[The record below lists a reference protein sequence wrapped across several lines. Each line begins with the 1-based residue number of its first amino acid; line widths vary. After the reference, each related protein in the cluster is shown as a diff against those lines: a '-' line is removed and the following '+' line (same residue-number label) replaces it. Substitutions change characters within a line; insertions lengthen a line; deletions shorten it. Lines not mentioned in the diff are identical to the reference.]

1 MSGNCEYSTDQRAHC
16 RFVWRNESLEGRH
29 SWNRRHDT
37 HYVEDSAQGRRE
49 RLVKDDKSTVPD
61 IGDFFYSSP
70 DLLSVFGNDGELIQ
84 VNPAWY
90 DMLGWD
96 FDELRGVPFA
106 NFVHPD
112 DVQATEDE
120 FRIAIR
126 GPDETRRGF
135 INRQRCRDGT
145 YRTISWSSLRKDGW
159 ICATGQDVT
168 DRQEIQDKLNQST
181 AVAEAMFEAAADSI
195 VIIDRDLNIVES
207 SPESERIYGY
217 PERGRRGRTGLNIV
231 HPDDRP
237 IVEAALRR
245 TFEID
250 EVTMVSFRAR
260 HADGHEITLE
270 TRGRALRNDDGPPA
284 RAVFIT
290 RDITAA
296 AQTQAALAENLAK
309 MRAIIDTAVDSITVI
324 DRDGTMIEV
333 SPASEAMYGIPEE
346 DRRGHPVLEFV
357 HYNDQAVLVSAIRR
371 IFDEGEAT
379 TARFRVRHEDG
390 HWVTVESRG
399 RALDNGGEL
408 PVAAVVITR
417 DISESVA
424 LEHALEIARSEAER
438 HDAAKSEFMSR
449 MSHELRTPLNSVIG
463 FSQLLQ
469 METSDPDVLRMLG
482 HINNSGQHLLNLI
495 NEILDISRIESGR
508 IIVTLRAVSLDD
520 LVRDCV
526 GIITLQA
533 HERDLEVEIGEI
545 TDALVRADQQRLRQV
560 LLNLLSNAIKYNRP
574 RGRVTVST
582 EVIDDVVRLSVS
594 DTGLG
599 ISLEMVERLFIPF
612 DRLNIESTGIEGT
625 GLGLALS
632 KNLTEAMGGT
642 LTFDSTP
649 GKGSVFTIQLPI
661 FKGS

>member
-1 MSGNCEYSTDQRAHC
+1 MRDDRSTI
-16 RFVWRNESLEGRH
+16 
-29 SWNRRHDT
+29 
-37 HYVEDSAQGRRE
+37 
-49 RLVKDDKSTVPD
+49 PD

-70 DLLSVFGNDGELIQ
+70 DLLSVFGKDGELIQ
-84 VNPAWY
+84 VNPAWHH
-90 DMLGWD
+90 MLGWD

-106 NFVHPD
+106 DFVHPD

-120 FRIAIR
+120 FRIVIR

-135 INRQRCRDGT
+135 VNRQRCRDGS
-145 YRTISWSSLRKDGW
+145 YRTISWSTLRKDGW
-159 ICATGQDVT
+159 ICATGQDVS
-168 DRQEIQDKLNQST
+168 DRQEIQSQLNQSAAIT
-181 AVAEAMFEAAADSI
+181 EAMFAAAADSI

-207 SPESERIYGY
+207 CPESEEIYGY

-231 HPDDRP
+231 DPRDRP
-237 IVEAALRR
+237 GVEAALRK
-245 TFEID
+245 TFEIED
-250 EVTMVSFRAR
+250 VTTVSFRAQ

-270 TRGRALRNDDGPPA
+270 TRGRALRSPDGPPT

-296 AQTQAALAENLAK
+296 AQTQAALAANLAK
-309 MRAIIDTAVDSITVI
+309 MRAIIDSAVDAITVI
-324 DRDGTMIEV
+324 DRDGIMLEV
-333 SPASEAMYGIPEE
+333 SPASERMYGIPESL
-346 DRRGHPVLEFV
+346 RVGHSVLEFV
-357 HYNDQAVLVSAIRR
+357 HYNDQSVVTAAIRR
-371 IFDEGEAT
+371 IFDEGRAT
-379 TARFRVRHEDG
+379 TARFRVRHDDG

-399 RALDNGGEL
+399 QALDNDGE
-408 PVAAVVITR
+408 PPNAAVVITR

-438 HDAAKSEFMSR
+438 HDHAKSEFMSR

-469 METSDPDVLRMLG
+469 MESSDPDVLRMLG

-508 IIVTLRAVSLDD
+508 VIVTLRAVSLDD
-520 LVRDCV
+520 LIPDCV

-533 HERDLEVEIGEI
+533 NQRGLTVEVGDI
-545 TDALVRADQQRLRQV
+545 TDALVRADEQRLRQV

-574 RGRVTVST
+574 QGHVIVST
-582 EVIDDVVRLSVS
+582 EIVDDAVEISVR

-599 ISLEMVERLFIPF
+599 ISPEMVERLFIPF
-612 DRLNIESTGIEGT
+612 DRLNVESTGIEGT

-642 LTFDSTP
+642 LIFDSTP
-649 GKGSVFTIQLPI
+649 GKGSVFTIRLPI
-661 FKGS
+661 FVGQ

>member
-1 MSGNCEYSTDQRAHC
+1 M
-16 RFVWRNESLEGRH
+16 
-29 SWNRRHDT
+29 
-37 HYVEDSAQGRRE
+37 
-49 RLVKDDKSTVPD
+49 KDEEATVPD
-61 IGDFFYSSP
+61 IGDFFYGSP
-70 DLLSVFGNDGELIQ
+70 DLLSVFGKDGELIQ
-84 VNPAWY
+84 VNPAWH

-96 FDELRGVPFA
+96 FDDLRGVPFA
-106 NFVHPD
+106 DFVHPD

-120 FRIAIR
+120 FRIVIR

-135 INRQRCRDGT
+135 INRQRCRDGR
-145 YRTISWSSLRKDGW
+145 YRTISWSTLRQDGW

-168 DRQEIQDKLNQST
+168 EREEMQHKLNQST
-181 AVAEAMFEAAADSI
+181 AVADAMFDAAADSI

-217 PERGRRGRTGLNIV
+217 PETGRRGRTGLNII
-231 HPDDRP
+231 HDDDRP
-237 IVEAALRR
+237 VVEAALRR

-250 EVTMVSFRAR
+250 GVTTVSFRAR
-260 HADGHEITLE
+260 HADGHEITLQ
-270 TRGRALRNDDGPPA
+270 TRGRALHNPDGPPR

-296 AQTQAALAENLAK
+296 AQTQASLATNLTK
-309 MRAIIDTAVDSITVI
+309 MRAIIATAVDAITVI
-324 DRDGTMIEV
+324 DRNGTMLEV
-333 SPASEAMYGIPEE
+333 SPASEAIYGIPE
-346 DRRGHPVLEFV
+346 DNQRGHSVLEFV
-357 HYNDQAVLVSAIRR
+357 HYNDQAVVVAAIRK
-371 IFDEGEAT
+371 IFDEGQAS
-379 TARFRVRHEDG
+379 TARFRVRHDDG

-399 RALDNGGEL
+399 QALDNDGEA
-408 PVAAVVITR
+408 PTAAVVITR
-417 DISESVA
+417 DISDSVA

-495 NEILDISRIESGR
+495 DEILDISRIESGR
-508 IIVTLRAVSLDD
+508 IIVNLRAVSLDD
-520 LVRDCV
+520 LVRECV

-533 HERDLEVEIGEI
+533 SEHGIELEIGEI
-545 TDALVRADQQRLRQV
+545 TDALVRADKQRLRQI

-574 RGRVTVST
+574 RGRVCVSS
-582 EVIDDVVRLSVS
+582 EMVDDVVRISVS

-599 ISLEMVERLFIPF
+599 ISPEMVERLFIPF
-612 DRLNIESTGIEGT
+612 DRLNVEATGIEGT

-642 LTFDSTP
+642 LIFESTP
-649 GKGSVFTIQLPI
+649 GKGSTFTIQLPI

>member
-1 MSGNCEYSTDQRAHC
+1 M
-16 RFVWRNESLEGRH
+16 GRK
-29 SWNRRHDT
+29 R
-37 HYVEDSAQGRRE
+37 
-49 RLVKDDKSTVPD
+49 RLVKDDASTIPD

-70 DLLSVFGNDGELIQ
+70 DLLSVFGRDGQLIQ
-84 VNPAWY
+84 INPAWRV
-90 DMLGWD
+90 MLGWD
-96 FDELRGVPFA
+96 FDDLRGVPFA
-106 NFVHPD
+106 DFVHPD
-112 DVQATEDE
+112 DVKATEEE
-120 FRIAIR
+120 FRVVIR
-126 GPDETRRGF
+126 AEVETRRGF
-135 INRQRCRDGT
+135 VNRQRCRDGT

-168 DRQEIQDKLNQST
+168 DRQEIQARLNQST

-195 VIIDRDLNIVES
+195 VIIDRDLNILES

-217 PERGRRGRTGLNIV
+217 PEEGRRGRNGLNIV
-231 HPDDRP
+231 DPDDRP
-237 IVEAALRR
+237 VVEAALRK

-250 EVTMVSFRAR
+250 EVTTVRFRAR
-260 HADGHEITLE
+260 HADGREITLE
-270 TRGRALRNDDGPPA
+270 TRGRALRSADGPPT

-290 RDITAA
+290 RDITTA
-296 AQTQAALAENLAK
+296 AQTQAALTENLAK
-309 MRAIIDTAVDSITVI
+309 MRAIIDTAVDAITII
-324 DRDGTMIEV
+324 DHDGAIIEV
-333 SPASEAMYGIPEE
+333 SPASEAMYGIPEV
-346 DRRGHPVLEFV
+346 DRLGHHVLEFV
-357 HYNDQAVLVSAIRR
+357 HYNDKPAVEAAIRR
-371 IFDEGEAT
+371 IFDEGVAT
-379 TARFRVRHEDG
+379 TVRFRVRHDDG

-399 RALDNGGEL
+399 QALDNGDEP

-417 DISESVA
+417 DISEAVA
-424 LEHALEIARSEAER
+424 LEHALEIARAEAER

-469 METSDPDVLRMLG
+469 METNDPDVLRMLG

-508 IIVTLRAVSLDD
+508 IIVSLRAVSLRE
-520 LVRDCV
+520 LVHDCV

-533 HERDLEVEIGEI
+533 TERDLEVEIGEI

-560 LLNLLSNAIKYNRP
+560 VLNLLSNAIKYNRP
-574 RGRVTVST
+574 QGHVVVST
-582 EVIDDVVRLSVS
+582 EVTNDAVRLSVS

-599 ISLEMVERLFIPF
+599 ISPEMVERLFIPF

-649 GKGSVFTIQLPI
+649 GKGSVFTVQLPI
-661 FKGS
+661 FTGS

>member
-1 MSGNCEYSTDQRAHC
+1 MKN
-16 RFVWRNESLEGRH
+16 
-29 SWNRRHDT
+29 
-37 HYVEDSAQGRRE
+37 
-49 RLVKDDKSTVPD
+49 DKTTVPD

-70 DLLSVFGNDGELIQ
+70 DLLSVFGKDGELIL
-84 VNPAWY
+84 VNPAWK
-90 DMLGWD
+90 DMLGWEP
-96 FDELRGVPFA
+96 DELRGVPFA
-106 NFVHPD
+106 DFVHPD

-120 FRIAIR
+120 FRIVIR

-135 INRQRCRDGT
+135 QNRQRCRDGS

-168 DRQEIQDKLNQST
+168 DRQEMQHNLNQSR
-181 AVAEAMFEAAADSI
+181 AVADAMFEAAADSI

-207 SPESERIYGY
+207 SPESEEIYGY
-217 PERGRRGRTGLNIV
+217 PETGRRGHTGLNII
-231 HPDDRP
+231 DALDRP
-237 IVEAALRR
+237 VVEAALRK

-250 EVTMVSFRAR
+250 EVITVSFRAR

-270 TRGRALRNDDGPPA
+270 TRGRALRNGDGPPT

-296 AQTQAALAENLAK
+296 AETQALLSENLAK
-309 MRAIIDTAVDSITVI
+309 LRALIDAAVDAITVI
-324 DRDGTMIEV
+324 DRDATMLEV
-333 SPASEAMYGIPEE
+333 SPASEAMYGIPAEE
-346 DRRGHPVLEFV
+346 RLGHSAYEFV
-357 HYNDQAVLVSAIRR
+357 HYNDQAVVVAAVRR
-371 IFDEGEAT
+371 IFEEGRAT
-379 TARFRVRHEDG
+379 TARFRVRHRDG

-399 RALDNGGEL
+399 QALDNGGEP

-424 LEHALEIARSEAER
+424 LEHAVDIARSEAER
-438 HDAAKSEFMSR
+438 HDHAKSEFMSR

-469 METSDPDVLRMLG
+469 MESDDPDVLRMLG

-508 IIVTLRAVSLDD
+508 VIVTLRAVPLDD

-526 GIITLQA
+526 GIITVQA
-533 HERDLEVEIGEI
+533 NERGIELEVGEI

-574 RGRVTVST
+574 QGRVIVST
-582 EVIDDVVRLSVS
+582 EVTEEMVRISVS

-599 ISLEMVERLFIPF
+599 ISPEMVERLFIPF
-612 DRLNIESTGIEGT
+612 DRLNIEATGIEGT

-632 KNLTEAMGGT
+632 KNLTEAMGGA
-642 LTFDSTP
+642 LSFDSTP
-649 GKGSVFTIQLPI
+649 GRGSVFTIQLPI
-661 FKGS
+661 FNAQ

>member
-1 MSGNCEYSTDQRAHC
+1 LQY
-16 RFVWRNESLEGRH
+16 
-29 SWNRRHDT
+29 
-37 HYVEDSAQGRRE
+37 
-49 RLVKDDKSTVPD
+49 VKDDRSTVPD

-70 DLLSVFGNDGELIQ
+70 DLLSVFGNDGELIL
-84 VNPAWY
+84 VNPAWK

-96 FDELRGVPFA
+96 PEELRGVPFA
-106 NFVHPD
+106 DFVHPD

-120 FRIAIR
+120 FRRVIR

-135 INRQRCRDGT
+135 ENRQRCKDGT
-145 YRTISWSSLRKDGW
+145 YRTIAWSSLRKDGW

-168 DRQEIQDKLNQST
+168 DRQEMQYRLNQST
-181 AVAEAMFEAAADSI
+181 AVADAMFEAAADSI
-195 VIIDRDLNIVES
+195 VIIDRDLVIVES

-217 PERGRRGRTGLNIV
+217 PERGRRGHTGLNIID
-231 HPDDRP
+231 PRDRP
-237 IVEAALRR
+237 VVEAALRK

-250 EVTMVSFRAR
+250 EVTTVSFRAQ
-260 HADGHEITLE
+260 HADGREITLE
-270 TRGRALRNDDGPPA
+270 TRGRALRNPDGPPT

-290 RDITAA
+290 RDVTTAA
-296 AQTQAALAENLAK
+296 RTQAALGENVAK
-309 MRAIIDTAVDSITVI
+309 MRAIIDSAVDAITVI
-324 DRDGTMIEV
+324 DRDAIMLEV
-333 SPASEAMYGIPEE
+333 SPASETMYGIPVE
-346 DRRGHPVLEFV
+346 DRSGQSALEFV
-357 HYNDQAVLVSAIRR
+357 HYTDQAVVVAAIKR
-371 IFDEGEAT
+371 IFDEGRAT
-379 TARFRVRHEDG
+379 TARFRVRHDDG

-399 RALDNGGEL
+399 QALDNGGEA

-438 HDAAKSEFMSR
+438 HDRAKSEFMSR

-469 METSDPDVLRMLG
+469 MESDDPDVLRMLG
-482 HINNSGQHLLNLI
+482 HIHNSGQHLLNLI

-508 IIVTLRAVSLDD
+508 VIVTLRAVALDD

-533 HERDLEVEIGEI
+533 NERSIEVEVGEI

-574 RGRVTVST
+574 QGRVMVDT
-582 EVIDDVVRLSVS
+582 ELTEEMVRISVS

-599 ISLEMVERLFIPF
+599 ISPEMVERLFIPF
-612 DRLNIESTGIEGT
+612 DRLNIEATGIEGT

-649 GKGSVFTIQLPI
+649 GKGSIFTIQLPI
-661 FKGS
+661 FKGQ

>member
-1 MSGNCEYSTDQRAHC
+1 VKHDQ
-16 RFVWRNESLEGRH
+16 
-29 SWNRRHDT
+29 
-37 HYVEDSAQGRRE
+37 
-49 RLVKDDKSTVPD
+49 STVPD

-70 DLLSVFGNDGELIQ
+70 DLLSVFGKDGELLQ
-84 VNPAWY
+84 VNPAWH
-90 DMLGWD
+90 DLLGWD
-96 FDELRGVPFA
+96 YEDLRGVPFSD
-106 NFVHPD
+106 FVHPD
-112 DVQATEDE
+112 DVRATEDE
-120 FRIAIR
+120 FRTVLH

-145 YRTISWSSLRKDGW
+145 YRTIQWSSLRKDGW
-159 ICATGQDVT
+159 ICATGHDVT
-168 DRQEIQDKLNQST
+168 DREEMQYRLSQST
-181 AVAEAMFEAAADSI
+181 AIAEAMFEAAADSI
-195 VIIDRDLNIVES
+195 VIIDRDLNIVGS

-217 PERGRRGRTGLNIV
+217 PETGRRGHTGLNIID
-231 HPDDRP
+231 PEDRP
-237 IVEAALRR
+237 VVEAALRK

-250 EVTMVSFRAR
+250 EVTTVSFRAR

-270 TRGRALRNDDGPPA
+270 TRGRALRNPNGRPE

-290 RDITAA
+290 RDITSA
-296 AQTQAALAENLAK
+296 AQTQDALADNLAK
-309 MRAIIDTAVDSITVI
+309 MRAIIDTAVDAITVI
-324 DRDGTMIEV
+324 DRDATILEV

-346 DRRGHPVLEFV
+346 NRRGHSVLEFV
-357 HYNDQAVLVSAIRR
+357 HYNDQPVVLDAITK
-371 IFDEGEAT
+371 IFEEGQAS
-379 TARFRVRHEDG
+379 TARFRVRHDDG
-390 HWVTVESRG
+390 HWITVESKG
-399 RALDNGGEL
+399 RALDNDGAP

-417 DISESVA
+417 DISESIA

-469 METSDPDVLRMLG
+469 MESSDPDVLRMLG

-508 IIVTLRAVSLDD
+508 VIVTLRAVSLDD

-526 GIITLQA
+526 GIITPQA
-533 HERDLEVEIGEI
+533 SERDLELEIGEI
-545 TDALVRADQQRLRQV
+545 TDALVRADKQRLRQV

-574 RGRVTVST
+574 HGRVVVST
-582 EVIDDVVRLSVS
+582 ELTGDHVRISVA

-599 ISLEMVERLFIPF
+599 ISPEMVERLFIPF
-612 DRLNIESTGIEGT
+612 DRLNVEATGIEGT

-649 GKGSVFTIQLPI
+649 GKGSNFTIQLPI

>member
-1 MSGNCEYSTDQRAHC
+1 
-16 RFVWRNESLEGRH
+16 
-29 SWNRRHDT
+29 
-37 HYVEDSAQGRRE
+37 
-49 RLVKDDKSTVPD
+49 VKDETTTVPD

-70 DLLSVFGNDGELIQ
+70 DLLSVFGKDGELIL
-84 VNPAWY
+84 VNPAWQ

-96 FDELRGVPFA
+96 LEELRGVPFA
-106 NFVHPD
+106 DFVHPD
-112 DVQATEDE
+112 DVPATEDE
-120 FRIAIR
+120 FRVVLR

-135 INRQRCRDGT
+135 ENRQRCRDGT
-145 YRTISWSSLRKDGW
+145 YRTIRWSSLRKDGW

-168 DRQEIQDKLNQST
+168 DRQEMQYKLNEST
-181 AVAEAMFEAAADSI
+181 AIAEAMFAAAADSI
-195 VIIDRDLNIVES
+195 VIIDTELNIVES
-207 SPESERIYGY
+207 SPESEEIYGY
-217 PERGRRGRTGLNIV
+217 PERGRRGRTGLNII
-231 HPDDRP
+231 DERDRP
-237 IVEAALRR
+237 VVEAALRK

-250 EVTMVSFRAR
+250 EVTTVRFRAE
-260 HADGHEITLE
+260 HSDGHEITLE
-270 TRGRALRNDDGPPA
+270 TRGRALRNPDSPPT

-290 RDITAA
+290 RDITEAA
-296 AQTQAALAENLAK
+296 ETQAALSENVAK
-309 MRAIIDTAVDSITVI
+309 MRAIIDSAVDAITVI
-324 DRDGTMIEV
+324 DRDAVMLEV
-333 SPASEAMYGIPEE
+333 SPASEEMYGIPAES
-346 DRRGHPVLEFV
+346 RLGHSALEYV
-357 HYNDQAVLVSAIRR
+357 HYNDQAVVVAAIRR
-371 IFDEGEAT
+371 IFDEGRAT
-379 TARFRVRHEDG
+379 AARFRVRHDDG

-399 RALDNGGEL
+399 QALDNDGAP

-438 HDAAKSEFMSR
+438 HDRAKSEFMSR

-469 METSDPDVLRMLG
+469 MESDDPDVLRMLG

-508 IIVTLRAVSLDD
+508 VIVTLRAVALDD
-520 LVRDCV
+520 LIRDCV

-533 HERDLEVEIGEI
+533 NERGIEIEVGAI
-545 TDALVRADQQRLRQV
+545 TDASVRADQQRLRQV

-574 RGRVTVST
+574 HGRVSVST
-582 EVIDDVVRLSVS
+582 EVNEDVVRITVS

-599 ISLEMVERLFIPF
+599 ISPEMVERLFIPF

-649 GKGSVFTIQLPI
+649 GKGSEFTIQLPI
-661 FKGS
+661 YKAQ

>member
-1 MSGNCEYSTDQRAHC
+1 
-16 RFVWRNESLEGRH
+16 
-29 SWNRRHDT
+29 
-37 HYVEDSAQGRRE
+37 
-49 RLVKDDKSTVPD
+49 VKNHKSTVPD

-70 DLLSVFGNDGELIQ
+70 DLLSVFGTDGELIL
-84 VNPAWY
+84 VNPAWK

-96 FDELRGVPFA
+96 PEDLRGVPFA
-106 NFVHPD
+106 DFVHPD

-120 FRIAIR
+120 FRLVIR

-135 INRQRCRDGT
+135 QNRQRCRDGS

-168 DRQEIQDKLNQST
+168 DRQEMQDDLTQSR
-181 AVAEAMFEAAADSI
+181 AVTDAMFEAAADSI

-207 SPESERIYGY
+207 SPESEQIYGY
-217 PERGRRGRTGLNIV
+217 PETGRRGHTGLNII
-231 HPDDRP
+231 DALDRP
-237 IVEAALRR
+237 GVEEALRR
-245 TFEID
+245 TFEVD
-250 EVTMVSFRAR
+250 EVITVSFRAR

-270 TRGRALRNDDGPPA
+270 TRGRALRNQAGAPT

-296 AQTQAALAENLAK
+296 AETQTALSENVAK
-309 MRAIIDTAVDSITVI
+309 MRAIIDSAVDAITVI
-324 DRDGTMIEV
+324 DRNAIMLEV
-333 SPASEAMYGIPEE
+333 SPASEAMYGIPVE
-346 DRRGHPVLEFV
+346 DRVGHSALEFV
-357 HYNDQAVLVSAIRR
+357 HYNDQAVVLAAIKR
-371 IFDEGEAT
+371 IFEEGRAT
-379 TARFRVRHEDG
+379 TARFRVRHDDG

-399 RALDNGGEL
+399 QALDNGDAP

-438 HDAAKSEFMSR
+438 HDRAKSEFMSR

-469 METSDPDVLRMLG
+469 MESDDPDVLRMLG
-482 HINNSGQHLLNLI
+482 HIHNSGQHLLNLI

-508 IIVTLRAVSLDD
+508 VIVTLRAVSLDD

-533 HERDLEVEIGEI
+533 KERGIELEVGEI
-545 TDALVRADQQRLRQV
+545 TPALVRADQQRLRQV

-574 RGRVTVST
+574 EGRVTVST
-582 EVIDDVVRLSVS
+582 ETIEDMVRISVS

-599 ISLEMVERLFIPF
+599 ISPEMVERLFIPF
-612 DRLNIESTGIEGT
+612 DRLNIEATGIEGT

-642 LTFDSTP
+642 LTFDSVP
-649 GKGSVFTIQLPI
+649 GKGSDFTIQLPV
-661 FKGS
+661 FKGQ

>member
-1 MSGNCEYSTDQRAHC
+1 
-16 RFVWRNESLEGRH
+16 
-29 SWNRRHDT
+29 
-37 HYVEDSAQGRRE
+37 
-49 RLVKDDKSTVPD
+49 VKDDESKVPD

-70 DLLSVFGNDGELIQ
+70 DLLSVFGRDGELIQ
-84 VNPAWY
+84 VNPAWH

-96 FDELRGVPFA
+96 FDDLRGVPFA
-106 NFVHPD
+106 DFVHPD

-120 FRIAIR
+120 FRIVIR
-126 GPDETRRGF
+126 GPEETRRGF

-145 YRTISWSSLRKDGW
+145 YRTISWSSLRQDGW

-168 DRQEIQDKLNQST
+168 DREEMLHKLNQST

-207 SPESERIYGY
+207 SPESEQIYGY
-217 PERGRRGRTGLNIV
+217 PETGRRGHTGLNIIDD
-231 HPDDRP
+231 DDRP
-237 IVEAALRR
+237 GVEAALRK

-250 EVTMVSFRAR
+250 EVVTVSFRAR

-270 TRGRALRNDDGPPA
+270 TRGRALRNPDGPPM

-296 AQTQAALAENLAK
+296 ALTQASLAESLSK
-309 MRAIIDTAVDSITVI
+309 MRAIIDTAVDAITVI
-324 DRDGTMIEV
+324 DRDGTALEV
-333 SPASEAMYGIPEE
+333 SPASQKMYGIPEE
-346 DRRGHPVLEFV
+346 NRRGHSVLEFV
-357 HYNDQAVLVSAIRR
+357 HHNDQAVVLEAIRK
-371 IFDEGEAT
+371 IFDEGQAS
-379 TARFRVRHEDG
+379 TARFRVRHDDG

-399 RALDNGGEL
+399 QALDNHGEA
-408 PVAAVVITR
+408 PTAAVVITR

-508 IIVTLRAVSLDD
+508 IIVNLRAVSLGD

-533 HERDLEVEIGEI
+533 SEHGIELEIGEI
-545 TDALVRADQQRLRQV
+545 TDALVSADKQRLRQI

-574 RGRVTVST
+574 RGRVMVSS
-582 EVIDDVVRLSVS
+582 EMVEDMVRISVS

-599 ISLEMVERLFIPF
+599 VSPEMVERLFIPF
-612 DRLNIESTGIEGT
+612 DRLNAEATGIEGT

-642 LTFDSTP
+642 LIFDSTP
-649 GKGSVFTIQLPI
+649 GKGSTFTIQLPI
-661 FKGS
+661 FKDS

>member
-1 MSGNCEYSTDQRAHC
+1 L
-16 RFVWRNESLEGRH
+16 RF
-29 SWNRRHDT
+29 
-37 HYVEDSAQGRRE
+37 
-49 RLVKDDKSTVPD
+49 VKDDEAAVPD

-70 DLLSVFGNDGELIQ
+70 DLLSVFGKDGELIQ
-84 VNPAWY
+84 VNPAWH

-106 NFVHPD
+106 DFVHPD
-112 DVQATEDE
+112 DVKATEEE
-120 FRIAIR
+120 FMQVYRS
-126 GPDETRRGF
+126 PEETRRGF
-135 INRQRCRDGT
+135 TNRQRCKDGT
-145 YRTISWSSLRKDGW
+145 YKTIAWSSLRKDGW
-159 ICATGQDVT
+159 ICATGHDVT
-168 DRQEIQDKLNQST
+168 DRQEMQFKLNEST
-181 AVAEAMFEAAADSI
+181 AIAEAMFEAAADSI
-195 VIIDRDLNIVES
+195 VIIDRDLNIVGS
-207 SPESERIYGY
+207 SPESEQIYGY
-217 PERGRRGRTGLNIV
+217 PETGRRGQTGLNII
-231 HPDDRP
+231 DDADRP
-237 IVEAALRR
+237 IVEAALRK

-250 EVTMVSFRAR
+250 EVTTVQFRAH

-270 TRGRALRNDDGPPA
+270 TRGRALRNPDGPPT

-290 RDITAA
+290 RDITET

-309 MRAIIDTAVDSITVI
+309 IRAIIDAAVDGITVI
-324 DRDGTMIEV
+324 DREGIIIEV
-333 SPASEAMYGIPEE
+333 SPASESMYGIPDEL
-346 DRRGHPVLEFV
+346 RRGHPVIDYV
-357 HYNDQAVLVSAIRR
+357 HYNDHAVVANAIRR
-371 IFDEGEAT
+371 TFDEGQAQ
-379 TARFRVRHEDG
+379 TARFRVRHDDG

-399 RALDNGGEL
+399 QVLDNGGEP
-408 PVAAVVITR
+408 PVAAVFITR

-469 METSDPDVLRMLG
+469 MESDDEDVLRMLG

-495 NEILDISRIESGR
+495 DEILDISRIESGR

-520 LVRDCV
+520 LIDDCV

-533 HERDLEVEIGEI
+533 KEHGITLEVGGI

-560 LLNLLSNAIKYNRP
+560 ILNLLSNAIKYNRP
-574 RGRVTVST
+574 EGHVMVNA
-582 EVIDDVVRLSVS
+582 ELVGDMVRISVR

-599 ISLEMVERLFIPF
+599 IGPEMVERLFIPF
-612 DRLNIESTGIEGT
+612 DRLNVEATGIEGT

>member
-1 MSGNCEYSTDQRAHC
+1 MEDE
-16 RFVWRNESLEGRH
+16 ES
-29 SWNRRHDT
+29 
-37 HYVEDSAQGRRE
+37 
-49 RLVKDDKSTVPD
+49 KVPD
-61 IGDFFYSSP
+61 IGDFFYSSA
-70 DLLSVFGNDGELIQ
+70 DLLSVFGKDGELIQ
-84 VNPAWY
+84 VNPAWH

-96 FDELRGVPFA
+96 FEDLRGVPFA

-112 DVQATEDE
+112 DVQSTEDE
-120 FRIAIR
+120 FRIVIR

-145 YRTISWSSLRKDGW
+145 YRTISWSSLRRDGW
-159 ICATGQDVT
+159 ICATGHDIT
-168 DRQEIQDKLNQST
+168 DREEMQHRLIQGT
-181 AVAEAMFEAAADSI
+181 AVAEAMFEAAADSL

-207 SPESERIYGY
+207 SPESEQIYGY
-217 PERGRRGRTGLNIV
+217 PETGRRGRSGLNIV
-231 HPDDRP
+231 ADEDRP
-237 IVEAALRR
+237 IVEAALRQ

-250 EVTMVSFRAR
+250 QVTTVSFRAR

-270 TRGRALRNDDGPPA
+270 TRGRALRNPDGPPT

-290 RDITAA
+290 RDVTAA
-296 AQTQAALAENLAK
+296 AQTQASLAANLTK
-309 MRAIIDTAVDSITVI
+309 MRAIIDTAVDAITVI
-324 DRDGTMIEV
+324 NREGTMLEV

-346 DRRGHPVLEFV
+346 LRRGHSVLEFV
-357 HYNDQAVLVSAIRR
+357 HHDDRPVVLAAIRR
-371 IFDEGEAT
+371 IFEEGQAS
-379 TARFRVRHEDG
+379 TARFRVRHDDG

-399 RALDNGGEL
+399 RALDNDGAA
-408 PVAAVVITR
+408 PSAAVVITR

-424 LEHALEIARSEAER
+424 LEHALDFARAEAER

-469 METSDPDVLRMLG
+469 MEISDPDVLRMLG

-508 IIVTLRAVSLDD
+508 IIVNLRAVSLDD

-526 GIITLQA
+526 GTITLQA
-533 HERDLEVEIGEI
+533 REHGIELEIGDI
-545 TDALVRADQQRLRQV
+545 TDAPVRADKQRLRQI

-574 RGRVTVST
+574 QGRVFVSG
-582 EVIDDVVRLSVS
+582 ERVDDVVRISVS

-599 ISLEMVERLFIPF
+599 ISPEMVERLFIPF
-612 DRLNIESTGIEGT
+612 DRLNVEATGIEGT

-642 LTFDSTP
+642 LDFDSTP
-649 GKGSVFTIQLPI
+649 GEGSTFTVQLPI
-661 FKGS
+661 FNGS